1 VFISYGYA
9 GLGQHRTCF
18 DQIWKSCLC
27 EARKSGRTHSS
38 FFMSPVGDNET
49 QAEAPGAGDNGE
61 ETTRTWEVHGISQV
75 NGALI
80 KFLSSSYPHQWH
92 FIWYMILYIYIFWQ
106 SIWHPFWH
114 SIWHIFWALELAVEV
129 RQCPLRSGT
138 RSWNPRLPEEKEREK
153 ATKLKSR
160 DPHLAGGGKSW
171 KCMFILRPAI
181 FLKRYAQMK
190 MELHRKVKIKN

>member
-1 VFISYGYA
+1 MFISYGYA

-92 FIWYMILYIYIFWQ
+92 FIWYMILYIYIY
-106 SIWHPFWH
+106 ILT
-114 SIWHIFWALELAVEV
+114 IYLASFLAFYLTYI
-129 RQCPLRSGT
+129 LRSGA
-138 RSWNPRLPEEKEREK
+138 RGWGPAVP
-153 ATKLKSR
+153 TKIRHSQLKSEA
-160 DPHLAGGGKSW
+160 AGGEGAGESN
-171 KCMFILRPAI
+171 
-181 FLKRYAQMK
+181 YA
-190 MELHRKVKIKN
+190 KI